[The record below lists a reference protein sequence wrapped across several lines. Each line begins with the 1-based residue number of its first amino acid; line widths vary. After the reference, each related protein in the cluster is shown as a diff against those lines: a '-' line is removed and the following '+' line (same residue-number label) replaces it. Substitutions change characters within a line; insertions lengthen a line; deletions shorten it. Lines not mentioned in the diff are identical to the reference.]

1 MPLIQLTIVEGRS
14 PEKKEELIAELTET
28 IHRVID
34 APYENIRVSI
44 NEIPAAHWGIAGKSI
59 QKRIEEQERVEK

>member
-59 QKRIEEQERVEK
+59 QKRREEQERVEK

>member
-1 MPLIQLTIVEGRS
+1 MPLVQLTIVEGRS

-28 IHRVID
+28 INRVID
-34 APYENIRVSI
+34 APYESIRVSI

-59 QKRIEEQERVEK
+59 KKRREEQEGVKK

>member
-1 MPLIQLTIVEGRS
+1 MPFLQVTIVEGR
-14 PEKKEELIAELTET
+14 PAEKKEALIAALTET
-28 IHRVID
+28 VNEVLD

-59 QKRIEEQERVEK
+59 QKRNDEAQVKG